1 VSRFAGVIPPIVTP
15 LDDDGAVDAA
25 SLEAVVER
33 QLAAGVD
40 GLFAL
45 GSSGEGAYLRD
56 EDRRIVVDVVVGATA
71 GAVPVL
77 AGAVDT
83 TANRVVDQI
92 RRLEGTGVA
101 GVVVTA
107 PFYAN
112 VTPRETL
119 AHFRAVASASSLPVL
134 AYDIPGNVGR
144 KLEAQT
150 AIELLAEGTVVGLK
164 DSSGDTA
171 QFLQVLEAL
180 GPDRRVSILTGADT
194 GALAALDAGADGV
207 VPGIGNV
214 DPRLF
219 VELVRAVAVG
229 DRATAEELQ
238 ERISALTEVF
248 RIGERHGIGRHA
260 SELGG
265 MKTALQ
271 LAGVIAGAGVSIPM
285 SPYPEAA
292 RAELAALLAG
302 LRR

>member
-119 AHFRAVASASSLPVL
+119 THFRAVASASSLPVL

-260 SELGG
+260 PELGG